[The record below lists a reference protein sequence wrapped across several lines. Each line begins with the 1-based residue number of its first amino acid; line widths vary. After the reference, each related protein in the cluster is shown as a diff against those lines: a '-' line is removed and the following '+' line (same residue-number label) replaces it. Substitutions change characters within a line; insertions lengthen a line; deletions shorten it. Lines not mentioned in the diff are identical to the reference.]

1 MLHGGDYN
9 PDQWLHVPGTVDE
22 DFRLFKLA
30 GINELSVGIFAW
42 STLEPEEGRF
52 DFSFLDDIME
62 RAQKEGMAIILATPS
77 GAKPNWM
84 AEKYPEIRRMHPQV
98 PGFEPVREEQRARHN
113 HCPTSPIYREKCRIM
128 NTKLAERYGNH
139 PSLAMWHVSN
149 EYNAGCDCP
158 LCREAFR
165 EWLQKKYGSLDALN
179 EAWWTGFW
187 SHRYSSWSQI
197 TATDASMPAMV
208 LDRRRFNSQQMLDF
222 FVAECEPLHRI
233 SPNVPVTANM
243 MASFFPLD
251 YWSWA
256 EKLDVIS
263 WDAYPPYHD
272 RQDTATNT
280 APRFSMLHDLMRS
293 LKKGKSFLLM
303 ESSPGPT
310 NWMQINRLLRPGQ
323 HKLKS
328 LQAVAHG
335 SDGVC
340 YFQIRKGRGGSE
352 KFHGAVIDHVGTED
366 NRMFREVAALGE
378 DLKKLSPIVGAETPA
393 KVGIIYDWESRWALD
408 AANGPSQFTK
418 DHDAAMLAHYK
429 PFWKMGVPVDFLN
442 GDSILDGYSIV
453 IAPQLYLL
461 REGFAER
468 VEKFVATGGKFVA
481 TYLTGIAN
489 ETDLVFTGGLPG
501 PLREVLGIQAEEI
514 DYLYEDE
521 RNALSISSAN
531 APRGFEGT
539 FELANVC
546 DVVRAETAEVIGV
559 YERDFY
565 AGSPALTRN
574 KFGAGEAW
582 YVAAASSDG
591 ALLDSLY
598 SALVAE
604 SGLRHALPGCKLPE
618 GVTAQIRR
626 NAESE
631 YIFLLNF
638 NNAEVELELPEPR
651 IEIISGHKIEG
662 TFRLPAYGALV
673 LE

>member
-1 MLHGGDYN
+1 
-9 PDQWLHVPGTVDE
+9 
-22 DFRLFKLA
+22 
-30 GINELSVGIFAW
+30 
-42 STLEPEEGRF
+42 
-52 DFSFLDDIME
+52 
-62 RAQKEGMAIILATPS
+62 
-77 GAKPNWM
+77 
-84 AEKYPEIRRMHPQV
+84 
-98 PGFEPVREEQRARHN
+98 
-113 HCPTSPIYREKCRIM
+113 
-128 NTKLAERYGNH
+128 
-139 PSLAMWHVSN
+139 
-149 EYNAGCDCP
+149 
-158 LCREAFR
+158 
-165 EWLQKKYGSLDALN
+165 
-179 EAWWTGFW
+179 
-187 SHRYSSWSQI
+187 
-197 TATDASMPAMV
+197 
-208 LDRRRFNSQQMLDF
+208 
-222 FVAECEPLHRI
+222 
-233 SPNVPVTANM
+233 
-243 MASFFPLD
+243 
-251 YWSWA
+251 
-256 EKLDVIS
+256 
-263 WDAYPPYHD
+263 
-272 RQDTATNT
+272 
-280 APRFSMLHDLMRS
+280 
-293 LKKGKSFLLM
+293 M

>member
-42 STLEPEEGRF
+42 SVLEPEEGRF
-52 DFSFLDDIME
+52 DFSFLDDIMA
-62 RAQKEGMAIILATPS
+62 RARKEGMAIILATPS

-84 AEKYPEIRRMHPQV
+84 AEKYPEIRRMHPPAQ
-98 PGFEPVREEQRARHN
+98 GFEPVREEQRARHN
-113 HCPTSPIYREKCRIM
+113 HCPTSPVYREKCRIM

-179 EAWWTGFW
+179 HAWWTGFW

-197 TATDASMPAMV
+197 NATDASMPAMV
-208 LDRRRFNSQQMLDF
+208 LDRRRFNSRQMLDF
-222 FVAECEPLHRI
+222 FVAESEPLRRI
-233 SPNVPVTANM
+233 SPDIPVTANM
-243 MASFFPLD
+243 MSSFFPLD

-256 EKLDVIS
+256 KHIDVIS
-263 WDAYPPYHD
+263 WDAYPMYHN
-272 RQDTATNT
+272 RPETATKT
-280 APRFSMLHDLMRS
+280 APFFSMMHDTMRS
-293 LKKGKSFLLM
+293 FKNGNPFLLM

-310 NWMQINRLLRPGQ
+310 NWAQINRLLRPGQ

-340 YFQIRKGRGGSE
+340 YFQMRKGRGGSE

-378 DLKKLSPIVGAETPA
+378 DLKKLSPVLGATTPA
-393 KVGIIYDWESRWALD
+393 KVAIFNDWESRWALD
-408 AANGPSQFTK
+408 AANGPSPYTK
-418 DHDAAMLAHYK
+418 DHDVALLNHYK

-442 GDSILDGYSIV
+442 GDSEIDGYSIV
-453 IAPQLYLL
+453 IAPQLYML
-461 REGFAER
+461 REGFSAR
-468 VEKFVATGGKFVA
+468 IEKFVENGGKFVA
-481 TYLTGIAN
+481 TYLTGIVN
-489 ETDLVFTGGLPG
+489 ETDLVFTGGFPG
-501 PLREVLGIQAEEI
+501 PLRNVLGIQSEEI
-514 DYLYEDE
+514 DYIYEDE
-521 RNALSISSAN
+521 RNALSICAAN
-531 APRGFEGT
+531 PPGGLEGT

-582 YVAAASSDG
+582 YVAAAPAGG

-598 SALVAE
+598 GAIVAE
-604 SGLRHALPGCKLPE
+604 SGLRRALPDCQLPE
-618 GVTAQIRR
+618 GVTAQIRC
-626 NAESE
+626 NGGSE
-631 YIFLLNF
+631 YVFLMNF
-638 NNAEVELELPEPR
+638 NNQEVELELPEPR

>member
-42 STLEPEEGRF
+42 SVLEPEEGRF
-52 DFSFLDDIME
+52 DFSFLDDIMA

-84 AEKYPEIRRMHPQV
+84 AEKYPEIRRMHPPAQ
-98 PGFEPVREEQRARHN
+98 GFEPVREEQRARHN
-113 HCPTSPIYREKCRIM
+113 HCPTSPVYREKCRIM

-179 EAWWTGFW
+179 HAWWTGFW

-197 TATDASMPAMV
+197 NATDASMPAMV
-208 LDRRRFNSQQMLDF
+208 LDRRRFNSRQMLDF

-233 SPNVPVTANM
+233 SPNAPVTANM
-243 MASFFPLD
+243 MSSFFPLD

-256 EKLDVIS
+256 KHIDVIS
-263 WDAYPPYHD
+263 WDAYPMYHN
-272 RQDTATNT
+272 RPETATKT
-280 APRFSMLHDLMRS
+280 AQFFSMMHDTMRS
-293 LKKGKSFLLM
+293 FKNGNPFLLM

-310 NWMQINRLLRPGQ
+310 NWAQINRLLRPGQ

-340 YFQIRKGRGGSE
+340 YFQMRKGRGGSE
-352 KFHGAVIDHVGTED
+352 KFHGAVIDHVGTEN

-378 DLKKLSPIVGAETPA
+378 DLKKLSPVLGATTPA
-393 KVGIIYDWESRWALD
+393 KVAIFNDWESRWALD
-408 AANGPSQFTK
+408 AANGPSPYTK
-418 DHDAAMLAHYK
+418 DHDFALLNHYK
-429 PFWKMGVPVDFLN
+429 PFWKMGVPVDLLN
-442 GDSILDGYSIV
+442 GDSELDGYSIV
-453 IAPQLYLL
+453 IAPQLYML
-461 REGFAER
+461 REGFSAR
-468 VEKFVATGGKFVA
+468 IEKFVENGGKFVA
-481 TYLTGIAN
+481 TYLTGIVN
-489 ETDLVFTGGLPG
+489 ETDLVFTGGFPG
-501 PLREVLGIQAEEI
+501 PLRNVLGIQSEEI
-514 DYLYEDE
+514 DYIYEDE
-521 RNALSISSAN
+521 RNALSICSAN
-531 APRGFEGT
+531 SPGGLEGT

-582 YVAAASSDG
+582 YVAAAPADG

-598 SALVAE
+598 GALVAE
-604 SGLRHALPGCKLPE
+604 SGLRRALPGCLLPE
-618 GVTAQIRR
+618 GVTAQIRC
-626 NAESE
+626 NGESE
-631 YIFLLNF
+631 YIFLMNF
-638 NNAEVELELPEPR
+638 NNQELELELSTPR
-651 IEIISGHKIEG
+651 VELLTGRKIEG
-662 TFRLPAYGALV
+662 SFRLPAYGALV
-673 LE
+673 LQ

>member
-42 STLEPEEGRF
+42 SVLEPEEGRF
-52 DFSFLDDIME
+52 DFSFLDDIMA
-62 RAQKEGMAIILATPS
+62 RARKEGMAIILATPS

-84 AEKYPEIRRMHPQV
+84 AEKYPEIRRMHPPAQ
-98 PGFEPVREEQRARHN
+98 GFEPVREEQRARHN
-113 HCPTSPIYREKCRIM
+113 HCPTSPVYREKCRIM

-179 EAWWTGFW
+179 HAWWTGFW
-187 SHRYSSWSQI
+187 SHRYSSWGQI
-197 TATDASMPAMV
+197 NATDASMPAMV
-208 LDRRRFNSQQMLDF
+208 LDRRRFNSRQMLDF

-233 SPNVPVTANM
+233 SPNAPVTANM
-243 MASFFPLD
+243 MSSFFPLD

-256 EKLDVIS
+256 KHIDVIS
-263 WDAYPPYHD
+263 WDAYPMYHN
-272 RQDTATNT
+272 RPETATKT
-280 APRFSMLHDLMRS
+280 AQFFSMMHDTMRS
-293 LKKGKSFLLM
+293 FKNGNPFLLM

-310 NWMQINRLLRPGQ
+310 NWAQINRLLRPGQ

-340 YFQIRKGRGGSE
+340 YFQMRKGRGGSE
-352 KFHGAVIDHVGTED
+352 KFHGAVIDHVGTEN

-378 DLKKLSPIVGAETPA
+378 DLKKLSPVLGATTPA
-393 KVGIIYDWESRWALD
+393 KVAIFNDWESRWALD
-408 AANGPSQFTK
+408 AANGPSPYTK
-418 DHDAAMLAHYK
+418 DHDVALLNHYK
-429 PFWKMGVPVDFLN
+429 PFWKMGVPVDLLN
-442 GDSILDGYSIV
+442 GDSEIDGYSIV
-453 IAPQLYLL
+453 IAPQLYML
-461 REGFAER
+461 REGFAAR
-468 VEKFVATGGKFVA
+468 VEKFVKNGGKFVA
-481 TYLTGIAN
+481 TYLTGIVN
-489 ETDLVFTGGLPG
+489 ETDLVFTGGFPG
-501 PLREVLGIQAEEI
+501 PLRNVLGIQSEEI
-514 DYLYEDE
+514 DYIYEDE
-521 RNALSISSAN
+521 RNALSICSAN
-531 APRGFEGT
+531 SPSGLEGT

-582 YVAAASSDG
+582 YVAAAPADG

-598 SALVAE
+598 GAIVAE
-604 SGLRHALPGCKLPE
+604 SGLRRALPDCQLPE
-618 GVTAQIRR
+618 GVTAQIRC
-626 NAESE
+626 NGESE
-631 YIFLLNF
+631 YIFLMNF
-638 NNAEVELELPEPR
+638 NNQEVELELSTPR
-651 IEIISGHKIEG
+651 VELLTGRKIEG
-662 TFRLPAYGALV
+662 SFRLPAYGALV
-673 LE
+673 LQ

>member
-42 STLEPEEGRF
+42 SVLEPEEGRF
-52 DFSFLDDIME
+52 DFSFLDDIMA
-62 RAQKEGMAIILATPS
+62 RARKEGMAIILATPS

-84 AEKYPEIRRMHPQV
+84 AEKYPEIRRMHPPAQ
-98 PGFEPVREEQRARHN
+98 GFEPVREEQRARHN
-113 HCPTSPIYREKCRIM
+113 HCPTSPVYREKCRIM

-179 EAWWTGFW
+179 HAWWTGFW
-187 SHRYSSWSQI
+187 SHRYSSWGQI
-197 TATDASMPAMV
+197 NATDASMPAMV
-208 LDRRRFNSQQMLDF
+208 LDRRRFNSRQMLDF
-222 FVAECEPLHRI
+222 FVAESEPLRRI
-233 SPNVPVTANM
+233 SPDIPVTANM
-243 MASFFPLD
+243 MSSFFPLD

-256 EKLDVIS
+256 KHIDVIS
-263 WDAYPPYHD
+263 WDAYPMYHN
-272 RQDTATNT
+272 RPETATKT
-280 APRFSMLHDLMRS
+280 AQFFSMMHDTMRS
-293 LKKGKSFLLM
+293 FKNGNPFLLM

-310 NWMQINRLLRPGQ
+310 NWAQINRLLRPGQ

-340 YFQIRKGRGGSE
+340 YFQMRKGRGGSE
-352 KFHGAVIDHVGTED
+352 KFHGAVIDHVGTEN

-378 DLKKLSPIVGAETPA
+378 DLKKLSPVLGATTPA
-393 KVGIIYDWESRWALD
+393 KVAIFNDWESRWALD
-408 AANGPSQFTK
+408 AANGPSPYTK
-418 DHDAAMLAHYK
+418 DHDVALLNHYK
-429 PFWKMGVPVDFLN
+429 PFWKMGVPVDLLN
-442 GDSILDGYSIV
+442 GDSEIDGYSIV
-453 IAPQLYLL
+453 IAPQLYML
-461 REGFAER
+461 REGFAAR
-468 VEKFVATGGKFVA
+468 VEKFVKNGGKFVA
-481 TYLTGIAN
+481 TYLTGIVN
-489 ETDLVFTGGLPG
+489 ETDLVFTGGFPG
-501 PLREVLGIQAEEI
+501 PLRNVLGIQSEEI
-514 DYLYEDE
+514 DYIYEDE
-521 RNALSISSAN
+521 RNALSICSAN
-531 APRGFEGT
+531 SPGGLEGT

-582 YVAAASSDG
+582 YVAAAPADG

-598 SALVAE
+598 GAIVAE
-604 SGLRHALPGCKLPE
+604 SGLRRALPGCLLPE
-618 GVTAQIRR
+618 GVTAQIRC
-626 NAESE
+626 NGESE
-631 YIFLLNF
+631 YIFLMNF
-638 NNAEVELELPEPR
+638 NNQELELELSTPR
-651 IEIISGHKIEG
+651 VELLTGRKIEG
-662 TFRLPAYGALV
+662 SFRLPAYGALV
-673 LE
+673 LQ

>member
-42 STLEPEEGRF
+42 SVLEPEEGRF
-52 DFSFLDDIME
+52 DFSFLDDIMA

-84 AEKYPEIRRMHPQV
+84 AEKYPEIRRMHPPAQ
-98 PGFEPVREEQRARHN
+98 GFEPVREEQRARHN
-113 HCPTSPIYREKCRIM
+113 HCPTSPVYREKCRIM

-179 EAWWTGFW
+179 HAWWTGFW
-187 SHRYSSWSQI
+187 SHRYSSWGQI
-197 TATDASMPAMV
+197 NATDASMPAMV
-208 LDRRRFNSQQMLDF
+208 LDRRRFNSRQMLDF
-222 FVAECEPLHRI
+222 FVAESEPLRRI
-233 SPNVPVTANM
+233 SPDIPVTANM
-243 MASFFPLD
+243 MSSFFPLD

-256 EKLDVIS
+256 KHIDVIS
-263 WDAYPPYHD
+263 WDAYPMYHN
-272 RQDTATNT
+272 RPETATKT
-280 APRFSMLHDLMRS
+280 AQFFSMMHDTMRS
-293 LKKGKSFLLM
+293 FKNGNPFLLM

-310 NWMQINRLLRPGQ
+310 NWAQINRLLRPGQ

-340 YFQIRKGRGGSE
+340 YFQMRKGRGGSE

-378 DLKKLSPIVGAETPA
+378 ALKKLSPVLGATTPA
-393 KVGIIYDWESRWALD
+393 KVAIFNDWESRWALD
-408 AANGPSQFTK
+408 AANGPSPYTK
-418 DHDAAMLAHYK
+418 DHDVALLNHYK
-429 PFWKMGVPVDFLN
+429 PFWKMGVPVDLLN
-442 GDSILDGYSIV
+442 GDSEIDGYSIV
-453 IAPQLYLL
+453 IAPQLYML
-461 REGFAER
+461 REGFAAR
-468 VEKFVATGGKFVA
+468 VEKFVKNGGKFVA
-481 TYLTGIAN
+481 TYLTGIVN
-489 ETDLVFTGGLPG
+489 ETDLVFTGGFPG
-501 PLREVLGIQAEEI
+501 PLRNVLGIQSEEI
-514 DYLYEDE
+514 DYIYEDE
-521 RNALSISSAN
+521 RNALSICSAN
-531 APRGFEGT
+531 SPGGLEGT

-582 YVAAASSDG
+582 YVAAAPADG

-598 SALVAE
+598 GALVAE
-604 SGLRHALPGCKLPE
+604 SGLRRALPDCQLPE
-618 GVTAQIRR
+618 GVTAQIRC
-626 NAESE
+626 NGESE
-631 YIFLLNF
+631 YIFLMNF
-638 NNAEVELELPEPR
+638 NNQELELELSTPR
-651 IEIISGHKIEG
+651 VELLTGRKIEG
-662 TFRLPAYGALV
+662 SFRLPAYGALV
-673 LE
+673 LQ